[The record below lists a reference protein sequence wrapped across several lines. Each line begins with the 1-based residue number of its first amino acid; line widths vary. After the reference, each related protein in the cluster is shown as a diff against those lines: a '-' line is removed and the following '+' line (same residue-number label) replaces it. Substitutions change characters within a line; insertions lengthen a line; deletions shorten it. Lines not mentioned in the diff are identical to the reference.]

1 VRSQTWAAQPGS
13 ETIQTVPGIDLH
25 THTDRSDGTFA
36 PAGLVR
42 LAAQRGLDV
51 VAVTD
56 HDTTEGLEE
65 ALAAGSELGVEVVPG
80 VELSAEHDGTSI
92 HVLCYW
98 MDVANAPLQEELSR
112 LRDERFRRGER
123 MVEKLRELGLP
134 IEFDRVHEIARGGNI
149 VRPHIAQAMVEAG
162 HVETEKDAF
171 DRWIGDGRPAHVP
184 KHALAPLDALALIRG
199 AGGLCVL
206 AHPGMWGEESSV
218 PEELIESMAGAG
230 MAGLEV
236 DHTDHD
242 PVEREHWRTLA
253 DRLSLIPTGGSDCH
267 GTRYDP
273 VRLGTALCDPASF
286 AALRALARR

>member
-1 VRSQTWAAQPGS
+1 M
-13 ETIQTVPGIDLH
+13 PGIDLH

-36 PAGLVR
+36 PVGLVR
-42 LAAQRGLDV
+42 LAAERGLDV

-80 VELSAEHDGTSI
+80 VELSAEYEGTSI

-98 MDVANAPLQEELSR
+98 MDVANPALQEELSR

-134 IEFDRVHEIARGGNI
+134 IEFERVHEIARGGNI

-171 DRWIGDGRPAHVP
+171 DRWIGDGKPAHVP
-184 KHALAPLDALALIRG
+184 KHALDPLDALALIEG

-206 AHPGMWGEESSV
+206 AHPGMWGDESSV
-218 PEELIESMAGAG
+218 PEVLIEAMAGAG

-242 PVEREHWRTLA
+242 PVEREHWRKLA
-253 DRLSLIPTGGSDCH
+253 DRLGLITTGGSDCH

-273 VRLGTALCDPASF
+273 IRLGTALCDPVSF
-286 AALRALARR
+286 AALRELARR

>member
-1 VRSQTWAAQPGS
+1 M
-13 ETIQTVPGIDLH
+13 PGIDLH

-36 PAGLVR
+36 PAELVR

-51 VAVTD
+51 VGVTD
-56 HDTTEGLEE
+56 HDTTDGLDEAVAAGLEV
-65 ALAAGSELGVEVVPG
+65 GVEVVPG
-80 VELSAEHDGTSI
+80 VELSAEHEGTSI

-98 MDVANAPLQEELSR
+98 MDVSNAALQEELSR

-123 MVEKLRELGLP
+123 MVERLRELGLP
-134 IEFDRVHEIARGGNI
+134 VEFERVSQIAMGGNI

-162 HVETEKDAF
+162 LVETEKDAF

-184 KHALAPLDALALIRG
+184 KHALDPLDALALIRG
-199 AGGLCVL
+199 AGGLGVL
-206 AHPGMWGEESSV
+206 AHPGMWGDETSV
-218 PEELIESMAGAG
+218 PEMLIAAMAGAG

-242 PVEREHWRTLA
+242 PVGREHWRRLA
-253 DRLSLIPTGGSDCH
+253 DRLGLIATGGSDCH

-273 VRLGTALCDPASF
+273 IRLGTALCDPASF
-286 AALRALARR
+286 RSLRELARR